1 MIQLEL
7 TLQQAQQLAQLVEI
21 AMKATN
27 VPNMRVGLPLYDNVP
42 NMRVGLPL
50 YDLIEATVIKS
61 QQTPKPE

>member
-27 VPNMRVGLPLYDNVP
+27 VHNMKVGLPLYDI
-42 NMRVGLPL
+42 
-50 YDLIEATVIKS
+50 IEAAIINS
-61 QQTPKPE
+61 QTPNPE

>member
-1 MIQLEL
+1 MIRLEL

-27 VPNMRVGLPLYDNVP
+27 VHNMK
-42 NMRVGLPL
+42 VGLPL
-50 YDLIEATVIKS
+50 YDLIEAAVFES

>member
-27 VPNMRVGLPLYDNVP
+27 VHNMKIGLPIYDI
-42 NMRVGLPL
+42 
-50 YDLIEATVIKS
+50 IEAAIINS
-61 QQTPKPE
+61 QTPKPVE

>member
-27 VPNMRVGLPLYDNVP
+27 VHNMKVGLPLYDI
-42 NMRVGLPL
+42 
-50 YDLIEATVIKS
+50 IEAAIINS
-61 QQTPKPE
+61 QQTQKPE

>member
-27 VPNMRVGLPLYDNVP
+27 VPNMRVGLPLYDI
-42 NMRVGLPL
+42 
-50 YDLIEATVIKS
+50 IEAAIINS

>member
-27 VPNMRVGLPLYDNVP
+27 VPNMRVGLPLYD
-42 NMRVGLPL
+42 
-50 YDLIEATVIKS
+50 LIEATVIKS
-61 QQTPKPE
+61 QQTHKPE